1 MNTRTL
7 SLIATQG
14 DPDPTAPTAANG
26 GVRPDRCDVT
36 AIYTD
41 GAGTRLELH
50 ITDWDEAQAIPQ
62 TVTVQG

>member
-7 SLIATQG
+7 TLVAMQG
-14 DPDPTAPTAANG
+14 DPDPTAATAANN
-26 GVRPDRCDVT
+26 GVRPDRSDVT
-36 AIYTD
+36 VIYTD

-50 ITDWDEAQAIPQ
+50 ITGWDEAQAIPQ